1 VRGLGVVGVAR
12 GSKKRIDAQT
22 RTDTV
27 PWEALYDAHASDIAR
42 YLRRLVGNA
51 DTAAD
56 LMQET
61 FARAMRAGRTP
72 ALAEM
77 RPWLFRIA
85 SNVAMSELRKPR
97 WGDLLGLHRQ
107 VRSETSF
114 EEAEQVRHAMRSIPA
129 DQAVTLALA
138 FHEGFSRRE
147 IAEMLGISE
156 ETVKSRIARGRLNF
170 AAAYKRLERG
180 LRA

>member
-1 VRGLGVVGVAR
+1 MTK
-12 GSKKRIDAQT
+12 GSKTTIEARAET
-22 RTDTV
+22 SEV
-27 PWEALYDAHASDIAR
+27 PWEALYETHAQDIAR

-61 FARAMRAGRTP
+61 FVRAMHAARRP
-72 ALAEM
+72 PREEM
-77 RPWLFRIA
+77 RPWLFRVA
-85 SNVAMSELRKPR
+85 SNLAMSHLRKPVWR
-97 WGDLLGLHRQ
+97 SLLGIESQ
-107 VRSETSF
+107 PKSQAPF
-114 EEAEQVRHAMRSIPA
+114 EEAEQLRQAMRSIPP

-147 IAEMLGISE
+147 IAGILGVSE

-170 AAAYKRLERG
+170 TASYKRLERG